1 MMERPVSD
9 KRFED
14 LEVRLAYQDQMLAEL
29 NDVVTDQQARIM
41 QLEAL
46 VEALRERL
54 RATGEGAAAATET
67 DEKPPH
73 Y

>member
-1 MMERPVSD
+1 MSEQ
-9 KRFED
+9 RFEA

-46 VEALRERL
+46 VEALKERL
-54 RATGEGAAAATET
+54 RAAADGGADAGSP

>member
-1 MMERPVSD
+1 MSER
-9 KRFED
+9 RFEN

-41 QLEAL
+41 QLEEL
-46 VEALRERL
+46 VEALRERIL
-54 RATGEGAAAATET
+54 AIGENNAADGDS

>member
-1 MMERPVSD
+1 MSEQ
-9 KRFED
+9 RFED
-14 LEVRLAYQDQMLAEL
+14 LEVRLVYQDQMLAEL

-41 QLEAL
+41 QLEGL
-46 VEALRERL
+46 VEALRERI
-54 RATGEGAAAATET
+54 RVIGESNAAEGVS

>member
-1 MMERPVSD
+1 MSEQ
-9 KRFED
+9 RFED

-41 QLEAL
+41 QLEGL
-46 VEALRERL
+46 VEALRERI
-54 RATGEGAAAATET
+54 RVIAESNAANGDS